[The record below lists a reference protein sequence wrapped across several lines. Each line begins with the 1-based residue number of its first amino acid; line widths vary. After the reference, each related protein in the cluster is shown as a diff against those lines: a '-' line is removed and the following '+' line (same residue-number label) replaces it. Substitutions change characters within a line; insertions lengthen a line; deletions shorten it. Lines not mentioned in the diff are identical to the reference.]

1 MAFKSTD
8 TYKNYPPYQQAM
20 HDLQVGKWQEGLAG
34 LADVEK
40 KYPLDTELRGL
51 RQEMQVRSRIDDYEI
66 EEIKADNRQR
76 FQRVARRVILMVVVA
91 ALLFGVIATY
101 SGWLQG
107 QWTSAQQSLNTQLR
121 QSELTVKLYNAR
133 QLLQSGQTDEAMQIL
148 EEIEQSEPA
157 FPGLSETMKT
167 AREQQEIET
176 QYAQA
181 MELLAA
187 GNAPDALEI
196 LQMID
201 QTAPQYRDVSLQIKN
216 LQALTDM
223 DASLAQA
230 EQDYAAGRWDDA
242 IAGYEALRLLD
253 PEYKTE
259 QVEAQLFQAY
269 INAASAVLNE
279 PNPSLELLQA
289 ADHYFSQALSLKP
302 QDREA
307 VAARTAVRTT
317 IEDRMVTNYIQQ
329 AQAALIENADSLAA
343 LAIAETWFARA
354 LELRPNDPTILV
366 QYQLA
371 QVFLKAVES
380 FAARDY
386 DAVIE
391 GLETVVGLDENYAAG
406 TARQTLFE
414 AYIGR
419 GQAEMSVG
427 DYLFAIQDFQKAAAL
442 AQKTPNSLAT
452 YLEAQILLAEAQG
465 LSGSYLESILTYQTA
480 LSESG
485 LRETILASNTS
496 LATDL
501 LNADATAAQGNY
513 ARAFQLYRTLL
524 HNRIVAYDTA
534 TTVTVKGGDY
544 LTSLARQFGTT
555 VSAILEANNLTSQD
569 AIDANTILIIP
580 TLP

>member
-8 TYKNYPPYQQAM
+8 TYKKYPAYQQAM

-34 LADVEK
+34 LAEVEK

-51 RQEMQVRSRIDDYEI
+51 RQEMQVRARIDDYEV
-66 EEIKADNRQR
+66 EENKGDKQR
-76 FQRVARRVILMVVVA
+76 NLRRGARRVILVVGLVG
-91 ALLFGVIATY
+91 LLFGAIVIY

-107 QWTSAQQSLNTQLR
+107 QWNTAQQSLNTQLR

-133 QLLQSGQTDEAMQIL
+133 QLLQSGQTQDAVRIL
-148 EEIEQSEPA
+148 EEIEQTEPG
-157 FPGLSETMKT
+157 FPGLSETMQK
-167 AREQQEIET
+167 AQAQQAVER

-196 LQMID
+196 LQVID
-201 QTAPQYRDVSLQIKN
+201 QEAPQYRDVSLQIQT
-216 LQALTDM
+216 LQAQTDM

-230 EQDYAAGRWDDA
+230 EQAADEGRWEEA

-253 PEYKTE
+253 PGFQTE
-259 QVEAQLFQAY
+259 RVEAGLFQVY
-269 INAASAVLNE
+269 LSAANAVLE
-279 PNPSLELLQA
+279 EANPALESLQL
-289 ADHYFSQALSLKP
+289 ADGYFSQALSLRP

-317 IEDRMVTNYIQQ
+317 IEERMVANYIQL
-329 AQAALIENADSLAA
+329 AQEALVENSDSLAA
-343 LAIAETWFARA
+343 LATAETWFARA
-354 LELRPNDPTILV
+354 LELRPNDPNILM

-371 QVFLKAVES
+371 QIFLGAIDS
-380 FAARDY
+380 FEARDFA
-386 DAVIE
+386 AVIE
-391 GLETVVGLDENYAAG
+391 GLEEVVGLDENYAGG

-419 GQAEMSVG
+419 GQAELSTG

-442 AQKTPNSLAT
+442 AQKMPEALAT
-452 YLEAQILLAEAQG
+452 SLEAQILLGEALG
-465 LSGSYLESILTYQTA
+465 LSGSYLEAILTYQAA
-480 LSESG
+480 LAESG
-485 LRETILASNTS
+485 LHEIILASNTT
-496 LATDL
+496 LASDL
-501 LNADATAAQGNY
+501 LNADAFAAQGNY
-513 ARAFQLYRTLL
+513 ARAFTLYRTLL
-524 HNRIVAYDTA
+524 RNRIVAYDTQ

-569 AIDANTILIIP
+569 AIDPNTILIIP